1 MEILDHERRNA
12 LRLNIWRTISSMLL
26 CFMFV
31 AIGISPSVA
40 TGDEATSTTHAGAQN
55 AYDKEVQLQKQ
66 LDDINLEIKGLGNT
80 VTGLQGEGQSIDRD
94 IKLLNA
100 NIERAN
106 LNIKARNLT
115 IGQLSQGITEKTRT
129 IQSLSK
135 KLDNERQSLFQLIR
149 KTNELDQASLAE
161 VVLGNT
167 SLSDFFLDLDS
178 FDAIRA
184 GLKNSSDSLK
194 SAKIQTLAAQ
204 EALETKQKK
213 ERDAEAELER
223 NKKIVQSN
231 QVQKKQLLSIT
242 KNKES
247 QYRQVLV
254 DRKKQAAQIRAAL
267 FALRDS
273 GEINFGKALDY
284 ANVVSAKTGIR
295 PAYLL
300 AIFQQESSFG
310 KNQGS
315 CILKDKNT
323 GAGVGIRSG
332 SVIQKVMNPT
342 RDVPPFLTL
351 TAKLGVDPYNTRVS
365 CPQEVGWGGAMGAAQ
380 FIPSTW
386 VMFANR
392 ITNALGTD
400 VADPWSARDAFM
412 AAGLYLKDL
421 GADPSSYS
429 GERDAACKYF
439 SGSKCSRSSWAA
451 TYGSQVMTK
460 AESIQTSMIDA
471 LQNT

>member
-1 MEILDHERRNA
+1 MQILDCDRRNI
-12 LRLNIWRTISSMLL
+12 LRLKIWDTAILAMLAVSLASLCLLPTIARGEEA
-26 CFMFV
+26 V
-31 AIGISPSVA
+31 TSPQQPLS
-40 TGDEATSTTHAGAQN
+40 

-80 VTGLQGEGQSIDRD
+80 ISGLQGEGQSIDRD

-106 LNIKARNLT
+106 LNIKARNLA
-115 IGQLSQGITEKTRT
+115 IGQLSQGITEKTHT
-129 IQSLSK
+129 VQSLSK
-135 KLDNERQSLFQLIR
+135 KLDNERQSLSQLIR

-184 GLKNSSDSLK
+184 GLKNSSDALK
-194 SAKIQTLAAQ
+194 SAKTQTQAAQ
-204 EALETKQKK
+204 DALEVKQQK

-242 KNKES
+242 KNKEI
-247 QYRQVLV
+247 QYKQVLT

-315 CILKDKNT
+315 CMLKDQAT

-342 RDVPPFLTL
+342 RDVPPFLAL
-351 TAKLGVDPYNTRVS
+351 AAKLGIDPYNTRVS

-386 VMFANR
+386 VMFADR
-392 ITNALGTD
+392 ITKALGSD

-412 AAGLYLKDL
+412 AAGLYLTDM
-421 GADPSSYS
+421 GANPSSYS
-429 GERDAACKYF
+429 SERDAACRYF
-439 SGSKCSRSSWAA
+439 SGSRCSRSSWAA
-451 TYGSQVMTK
+451 TYGNQVMSK
-460 AESIQTSMIDA
+460 AENIQANMIDP
-471 LQNT
+471 LNS

>member
-1 MEILDHERRNA
+1 MEIFDYERRKT
-12 LRLNIWRTISSMLL
+12 LRLNVWS
-26 CFMFV
+26 
-31 AIGISPSVA
+31 GISAMALIAMLASITVLPFIA
-40 TGDEATSTTHAGAQN
+40 HADEATSTTHTSSQN

-80 VTGLQGEGQSIDRD
+80 ITGLQGEGQSIDRD

-106 LNIKARNLT
+106 LNIKARNLA

-129 IQSLSK
+129 VQSLSK
-135 KLDNERQSLFQLIR
+135 KLENERQSLSQLIR

-184 GLKNSSDSLK
+184 GLKNSSDALK
-194 SAKIQTLAAQ
+194 SAKTQTQAAQ
-204 EALETKQKK
+204 DALEAKKQK

-223 NKKIVQSN
+223 NKKVVQSN
-231 QVQKKQLLSIT
+231 QAQKKQLLSIT
-242 KNKES
+242 KNKEL
-247 QYRQVLV
+247 QYKQVLV

-315 CILKDKNT
+315 CILKDKST
-323 GAGVGIRSG
+323 GAGIGIRSG

-342 RDVPPFLTL
+342 RDVPPYLVL
-351 TAKLGVDPYNTRVS
+351 TAKLGIDPYSTRVS

-386 VMFANR
+386 VLFADR
-392 ITNALGTD
+392 ITTALGSD

-412 AAGLYLKDL
+412 AAGLYLTDL
-421 GADPSSYS
+421 GANPTSYS
-429 GERDAACKYF
+429 SERDAACKYF
-439 SGSKCSRSSWAA
+439 SGSRCGRSSWAA
-451 TYGSQVMTK
+451 TYGTQVMSK
-460 AESIQTSMIDA
+460 AESIQSTMIDP
-471 LQNT
+471 LNS